1 MRPEELINETSL
13 RRKPITL
20 GGDILLLLGLSLPSF
35 LVVFLGVLL
44 AIKVHPDN
52 PLTILEYLDLFGVFV
67 NLLVTL
73 WLVVRLFVY
82 DTEMA
87 QLRAHSHMTYSRM
100 LPVAIVS
107 ALVIALASLCAA
119 LTVNKADVQGHAIA
133 ISLTLISAFWMSF
146 SLWVLVKDGSSV
158 PLAHDAKNWA
168 FRYDLPATLA
178 YLVITLFIFSRLGWK
193 FSVRTDDAAL
203 DSLHNFLSGAVSLH
217 LSLSGWTFLLD
228 NLDLLR
234 SEERVS

>member
-1 MRPEELINETSL
+1 MNETGPPRNPL
-13 RRKPITL
+13 TP
-20 GGDILLLLGLSLPSF
+20 GGDVLLLLGLSLPSF

-44 AIKVHPDN
+44 AIKGHPDN
-52 PLTILEYLDLFGVFV
+52 PLSTLEYLDLFGVFV

-82 DTEMA
+82 DAEMA
-87 QLRAHSHMTYSRM
+87 KLRAHNHLTYSRM
-100 LPVAIVS
+100 MPVAIVS

-146 SLWVLVKDGSSV
+146 SLWYLVKNGSSA
-158 PLAHDAKNWA
+158 PLAKDAGNWA

-178 YLVITLFIFSRLGWK
+178 YLAITLFIFNRLGWR
-193 FSVRTDDAAL
+193 FSVRTDDVAL
-203 DSLHNFLSGAVSLH
+203 DSLHNFLSGAVALH

-228 NLDLLR
+228 NFDLLR
-234 SEERVS
+234 AKEGVN